1 MDNHLLL
8 GGWLIFQCKWTL
20 ASKRRSLFVEVG
32 LLIIREIMYS
42 ERMSN
47 VMIINLICL
56 KVPTAWRVEGFIDA
70 SSKTAR
76 RRIPYR
82 MTLDK
87 ATYQMMI
94 HVGNIQAK
102 GYEDGMAKIT
112 VGRREMKLEF
122 GRQKLR
128 YQVSA
133 SWQVQDQGKTARLM
147 LQWTEVST
155 NSLVPGED

>member
-1 MDNHLLL
+1 
-8 GGWLIFQCKWTL
+8 
-20 ASKRRSLFVEVG
+20 
-32 LLIIREIMYS
+32 
-42 ERMSN
+42 
-47 VMIINLICL
+47 MIINLIYL

-102 GYEDGMAKIT
+102 GYEDEMAKIT

-147 LQWTEVST
+147 LQWAEVST

>member
-1 MDNHLLL
+1 
-8 GGWLIFQCKWTL
+8 
-20 ASKRRSLFVEVG
+20 
-32 LLIIREIMYS
+32 MYS

-47 VMIINLICL
+47 VMIINLIYF
-56 KVPTAWRVEGFIDA
+56 KVPAAWRVEGFIDA
-70 SSKTAR
+70 SSKAAR